1 MQQIFISQV
10 WNALSWTLVH
20 SLWQGLLL
28 TVIVA
33 VVLSFTKKSTP
44 ALRYSVLTAL
54 LFCFIAIIVITFIIQ
69 WQTNSSSTHTVII
82 PAGYDSSPRNNW
94 WHTIT
99 GFMNQYSNWIIAVWA
114 AVVCWK
120 LVRLKIDLVAVNRLR
135 TSGISHP
142 EESWT
147 VRLQQLADHIGIR
160 KKVMLFESRL
170 VNIPLVAGH
179 FKPVILLPLGM
190 LTQLSMDEVEAVL
203 LHELAHIRR
212 HDYMINLLQR
222 VTGILFFFNPGV
234 LWLSSL
240 IRAERENCCDD
251 IAIMHTNDKLKF
263 VEALI
268 SVKHHSL
275 RTPSLAMNFLGQKN
289 ILLQRVNRILC
300 SRNKS
305 LSIAESGFVLLSVI
319 AAAIYFI
326 SVRSAASPPV
336 HYAHALEHVRAAT
349 HLPKFVDSKSGGS
362 PVSSSMPGRER
373 PSVIINKLDL
383 PSTLNKSLQATA
395 TKTHT
400 EIFKPALQPEEMDKE
415 QSLAVVSELDKSRS
429 HAELDRIQAE
439 KDRATAELD
448 RKQAEKDRGQAE
460 LDRKQAERDRVQADK
475 DRAQAALDRL
485 QAEKDRAQAF
495 RDAKPVTV
503 IN

>member
-1 MQQIFISQV
+1 MQQIFISQI

-28 TVIVA
+28 TIIVA
-33 VVLSFTKKSTP
+33 AVLAATKKSAP
-44 ALRYSVLTAL
+44 AFRYSLLTAL
-54 LFCFIAIIVITFIIQ
+54 LCFFIAIVVITFIIQ
-69 WQTNSSSTHTVII
+69 WQPNSPSTHTAII
-82 PAGYDSSPRNNW
+82 PAAYDGSPQNNW

-99 GFMNQYSNWIIAVWA
+99 GFMNQYSNWIIAIWA
-114 AVVCWK
+114 AIVCWK

-147 VRLQQLADHIGIR
+147 IRLQHLADRMGIR
-160 KKVMLFESRL
+160 KKIMLFESRL

-212 HDYMINLLQR
+212 HDYIINLLQR
-222 VTGILFFFNPGV
+222 VTGILLFFNPGV

-251 IAIMHTNDKLKF
+251 IAITHTNDKLKF

-275 RTPSLAMNFLGQKN
+275 RAPSLAMNFLGQKN
-289 ILLQRVNRILC
+289 ILLHRVNRILT
-300 SRNKS
+300 SHNKS
-305 LSIAESGFVLLSVI
+305 LSIAESGFVLLSI
-319 AAAIYFI
+319 MAATIYFI
-326 SVRSAASPPV
+326 SVRSASSPPV
-336 HYAHALEHVRAAT
+336 HYAQAFSPIRATT
-349 HLPKFVDSKSGGS
+349 HLPKFIDSKLDGA
-362 PVSSSMPGRER
+362 PISSSTPGSER

-383 PSTLNKSLQATA
+383 PPTKNKSLQATE
-395 TKTHT
+395 TKI
-400 EIFKPALQPEEMDKE
+400 EQESIKSLIQPEEMDKE
-415 QSLAVVSELDKSRS
+415 KSLAAVSELDKARKQ
-429 HAELDRIQAE
+429 AELDRIQAD
-439 KDRATAELD
+439 KDRAAAELD
-448 RKQAEKDRGQAE
+448 RMQAEKDRRQAE
-460 LDRKQAERDRVQADK
+460 LDRKQAERDRLQADK
-475 DRAQAALDRL
+475 DRAQADLDRK

-495 RDAKPVTV
+495 REAKAVTV

>member
-1 MQQIFISQV
+1 MQQIFVSQV

-33 VVLSFTKKSTP
+33 AVLSFTKKSAP
-44 ALRYSVLTAL
+44 ALRYSLLTAL
-54 LFCFIAIIVITFIIQ
+54 LFCFIAIVVITFIVQ
-69 WQTNSSSTHTVII
+69 WQTNSPSTHIATI
-82 PAGYDSSPRNNW
+82 PAGYDGSPRNNW
-94 WHTIT
+94 WHSIT

-114 AVVCWK
+114 AIVCWK
-120 LVRLKIDLVAVNRLR
+120 LVRLKIDLCAVDRLR
-135 TSGISHP
+135 TSGISCP

-147 VRLQQLADHIGIR
+147 IRLQQLAYRMGIR
-160 KKVMLFESRL
+160 KQVMLFESRL

-251 IAIMHTNDKLKF
+251 IAIMHTSDKLKF

-275 RTPSLAMNFLGQKN
+275 RTPSLAMNFLGQEN
-289 ILLQRVNRILC
+289 SLLHRVNRILC

-305 LSIAESGFVLLSVI
+305 MSNAESGFVMLSVM
-319 AAAIYFI
+319 AATIYFI
-326 SVRSAASPPV
+326 SVRSAAPPPV

-349 HLPKFVDSKSGGS
+349 HLPKFIDSKLGGS

-373 PSVIINKLDL
+373 PSVIINKLV
-383 PSTLNKSLQATA
+383 PSAVNKSLQATA

-400 EIFKPALQPEEMDKE
+400 EIMKPAIQPEETDKE

-429 HAELDRIQAE
+429 RAGLDRIQAE
-439 KDRATAELD
+439 KDRAWAELD
-448 RKQAEKDRGQAE
+448 RKQAEKDREQAE

-485 QAEKDRAQAF
+485 QAEKDRAHAF

-503 IN
+503 VN

>member
-1 MQQIFISQV
+1 MQQIFISQI

-28 TVIVA
+28 TILVA
-33 VVLSFTKKSTP
+33 AALAFTKKSAP
-44 ALRYSVLTAL
+44 AFRYSLLTAL
-54 LFCFIAIIVITFIIQ
+54 LCCFIAIVAITFIMQ
-69 WQTNSSSTHTVII
+69 WQPNSPSTHTAII
-82 PAGYDSSPRNNW
+82 LSAYDGSLQNNW

-99 GFMNQYSNWIIAVWA
+99 AFMNQYSNWIIAIWA
-114 AVVCWK
+114 AIVCWK

-142 EESWT
+142 EENWT
-147 VRLQQLADHIGIR
+147 IRLQQLADRIGIR
-160 KKVMLFESRL
+160 KQVMLFESRL

-190 LTQLSMDEVEAVL
+190 LTQLSMEEVEAVL

-212 HDYMINLLQR
+212 HDYIINLLQR
-222 VTGILFFFNPGV
+222 FTGILFFFNPGV

-251 IAIMHTNDKLKF
+251 IAITHTNDKLKF

-275 RTPSLAMNFLGQKN
+275 RAPSLAMNFLGQKN
-289 ILLQRVNRILC
+289 ILLHRVNRIL
-300 SRNKS
+300 SNHNKS
-305 LSIAESGFVLLSVI
+305 LSIVESGFVLLSVLV
-319 AAAIYFI
+319 AAIYLI
-326 SVRSAASPPV
+326 SVRSAASPTV
-336 HYAHALEHVRAAT
+336 HYAQTFSPIRATT
-349 HLPKFVDSKSGGS
+349 HLPKFIDSKSNDS
-362 PVSSSMPGRER
+362 PVAPSTPGSER

-383 PSTLNKSLQATA
+383 PSAKNKSLQSTA
-395 TKTHT
+395 TKTQA
-400 EIFKPALQPEEMDKE
+400 EYIKPTIQPAEMDKE
-415 QSLAVVSELDKSRS
+415 KSLAVVNDYYKLRS
-429 HAELDRIQAE
+429 QAELDRIQAE

-448 RKQAEKDRGQAE
+448 RKQAEKDRKQAELDREQAERDRLQADKDRAQAE
-460 LDRKQAERDRVQADK
+460 LDRKQAEK
-475 DRAQAALDRL
+475 DREQALR
-485 QAEKDRAQAF
+485 E
-495 RDAKPVTV
+495 AKTVTV